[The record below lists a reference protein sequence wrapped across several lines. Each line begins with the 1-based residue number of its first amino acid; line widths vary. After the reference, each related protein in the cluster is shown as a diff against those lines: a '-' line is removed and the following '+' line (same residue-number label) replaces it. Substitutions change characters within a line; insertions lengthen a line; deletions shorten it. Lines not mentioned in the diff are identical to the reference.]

1 MNSREECGQV
11 IAQRKNQIH
20 RIDNTH
26 YQVNSQSS
34 NKQYDIISTE
44 HGWTC
49 PCPDHRFRHV
59 CCKHIHAVEISL
71 SIRDNVKEDIVISE
85 VKIDSCKHCNS
96 SNIKKAGIRKN
107 KSGNIQMFKCKDCNA
122 KFSISLGFEG
132 MRATPEQITMAMNL
146 YFNGESSRKVA
157 QSLTL
162 TGVKVSHITIQ
173 KWNKKGIIY
182 LSHV

>member
-1 MNSREECGQV
+1 MNSREARGQV

-20 RIDNTH
+20 RIDNAH

-44 HGWTC
+44 RGWTRS
-49 PCPDHRFRHV
+49 CPDHRLRHV

-71 SIRDNVKEDIVISE
+71 SIRDNVKEDIIISE

-107 KSGNIQMFKCKDCNA
+107 KRPVRSRRFWYQM
-122 KFSISLGFEG
+122 G
-132 MRATPEQITMAMNL
+132 
-146 YFNGESSRKVA
+146 
-157 QSLTL
+157 SLTSIMHGSL
-162 TGVKVSHITIQ
+162 NTRPRIFYTRKPNIVDTYIWQVT
-173 KWNKKGIIY
+173 
-182 LSHV
+182 